1 MNRFTRRGLLA
12 ASLAL
17 AATTGAQAQS
27 APPLRLVVPFGPG
40 TTTDIVGRLVGDAMA
55 ATLSQTLVV
64 ENRAGAGGSIGSDL
78 VAKAP
83 GDGST
88 LLMGTVGTHAINP
101 TLYRKLP
108 YDALKDFAPVGFV
121 GYTPTLLV
129 VAAGSPIQNVAGLKA
144 AAATPAGVTFA
155 SAGNGT
161 SGHLAGEL
169 LGARQGGKMIHVP

>member
-78 VAKAP
+78 VA
-83 GDGST
+83 
-88 LLMGTVGTHAINP
+88 
-101 TLYRKLP
+101 
-108 YDALKDFAPVGFV
+108 
-121 GYTPTLLV
+121 
-129 VAAGSPIQNVAGLKA
+129 
-144 AAATPAGVTFA
+144 
-155 SAGNGT
+155 
-161 SGHLAGEL
+161 
-169 LGARQGGKMIHVP
+169 